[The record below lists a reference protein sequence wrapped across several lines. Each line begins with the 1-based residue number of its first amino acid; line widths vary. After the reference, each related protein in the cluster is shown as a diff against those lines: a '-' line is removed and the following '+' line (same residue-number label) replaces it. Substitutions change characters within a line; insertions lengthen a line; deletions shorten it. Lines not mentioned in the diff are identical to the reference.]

1 MLFQEN
7 SSVNNPLAE
16 LINDDT
22 FHLLSS
28 RGLFNEK
35 SLRDYQIRK
44 QFKFLRNQDVNAS
57 DAIDLLR
64 EDYPYLQFDTL
75 RKIVYHI
82 K

>member
-7 SSVNNPLAE
+7 SSLNNPLAE

-22 FHLLSS
+22 FQLLSS
-28 RGLFNEK
+28 KGLFNQK

-44 QFKFLRNQDVNAS
+44 QFKQLRNQDVSAS

-64 EDYPYLQFDTL
+64 EDYPYLQYDTL